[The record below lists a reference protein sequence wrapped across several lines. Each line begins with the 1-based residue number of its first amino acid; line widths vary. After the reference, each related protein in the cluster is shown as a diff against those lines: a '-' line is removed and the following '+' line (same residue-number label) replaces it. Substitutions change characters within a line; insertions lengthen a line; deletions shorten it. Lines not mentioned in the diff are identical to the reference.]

1 MVRNISQKIPRAVEP
16 LQVFLETTPPLIIKD
31 QENVHPEVKR
41 LANSKDQIILQ
52 AAIESRAKYF
62 TTGNLKH
69 FNSMA
74 ILKKF
79 DLKILSPVQVVKL
92 FKL

>member
-1 MVRNISQKIPRAVEP
+1 MRNISKKIPRAVEP
-16 LQVFLETTPPLIIKD
+16 LRIFLEASPPLIIKD
-31 QENVHPEVKR
+31 QESVRPEVKK

-52 AAIESRAKYF
+52 AAIDSRVKYF
-62 TTGNLKH
+62 ATGNLKH
-69 FNSMA
+69 FNLAS

-79 DLKILSPVQVVKL
+79 DLKILSLAQVVKL